1 MAKVTNWGRITLP
14 KEVREALRLVPGS
27 QVEFRVEPGRV
38 ILRRARSEAMDRW
51 VGYLRGK
58 IPSVDELMEELR
70 GERLP
75 PEGEPLR

>member
-38 ILRRARSEAMDRW
+38 ILRRSEAMDRW